1 MAVDINTEEIRR
13 VAREIQTIANNTQK
27 LSTVNLRNMRSCVE
41 EELEGEMARALLG
54 VLGELSGDIAA
65 ISGGLDSIRTALLKY
80 ADRVDE
86 ADRKAQEAIKAK

>member
-13 VAREIQTIANNTQK
+13 VAREIQTIASNTQK
-27 LSTVNLRNMRSCVE
+27 LSSVNLRNMRSCVE
-41 EELEGEMARALLG
+41 EELEGEMASALLS

-86 ADRKAQEAIKAK
+86 ADRKAQEAIKGK

>member
-13 VAREIQTIANNTQK
+13 VAREIQTIASNTQK
-27 LSTVNLRNMRSCVE
+27 LSSVNLRNMRSCVE
-41 EELEGEMARALLG
+41 EELEGEMARALLS

-65 ISGGLDSIRTALLKY
+65 ISGGLDSIRAALLKY

-86 ADRKAQEAIKAK
+86 ADRKAQEAIKGK